1 MKSARTSYFA
11 NVIEKNRQNP
21 RFLFSTI
28 DSVLNPKLEVSVDTS
43 VELCESFFYN
53 FFVSRISEVRN
64 DIQQC
69 TYVPLNAPET
79 PAMLS
84 ELEPISISTFNDIIF
99 KLKATSAPQD
109 IIPTTLRQIIDS
121 VGPYIV
127 SIINKSL
134 LLGIVPEYCKHAV
147 VQPLLKKENLDKSV
161 LCNYRPISKL
171 PFLAKILEKSVL
183 IQLESFLD
191 DNDICEV
198 FQSGF
203 KKHHSTE
210 TVLLKVFN
218 DICLATDQG
227 NMTALLLLDL
237 TAAFDTIDHHILISR
252 LETWAGI
259 SGNALN
265 WFKSYLLNI
274 TFSVCLGECT
284 SISSPLSCGIPQG
297 SVLAPLL
304 FSLYMLPLGSILRK
318 YSVSFHCYADD
329 TQLYVPFKSSD
340 YTAMERLLACLNDVK
355 AWMSMNFLSLNE
367 SKTDLILFGPS
378 ELDNAFQTKLGPL
391 SQVRKY
397 HVNNLGMIFDS
408 ALKFDKQ
415 INEIVRKSFFKLRMI
430 SKIKPFLSQKDLEK
444 VIHAFIVSRL
454 DYCNSLYYGTQN
466 KVLDKLQM
474 VQNAS
479 ARLLTGTRKL
489 DHITPVLKALHWLPI
504 SFRINYKIVLFVFKS
519 LHGLAPSYIADLIKE
534 QRTTRSL
541 RSQSQK
547 LLVPRSKLK
556 SRGDRAFAV
565 AAPKLWNSL
574 PLYIRDVPTLGQI
587 KSHLKTYLF
596 MIAFD
601 LR

>member
-1 MKSARTSYFA
+1 
-11 NVIEKNRQNP
+11 
-21 RFLFSTI
+21 
-28 DSVLNPKLEVSVDTS
+28 
-43 VELCESFFYN
+43 
-53 FFVSRISEVRN
+53 
-64 DIQQC
+64 
-69 TYVPLNAPET
+69 
-79 PAMLS
+79 
-84 ELEPISISTFNDIIF
+84 
-99 KLKATSAPQD
+99 
-109 IIPTTLRQIIDS
+109 
-121 VGPYIV
+121 
-127 SIINKSL
+127 
-134 LLGIVPEYCKHAV
+134 
-147 VQPLLKKENLDKSV
+147 
-161 LCNYRPISKL
+161 
-171 PFLAKILEKSVL
+171 
-183 IQLESFLD
+183 
-191 DNDICEV
+191 
-198 FQSGF
+198 
-203 KKHHSTE
+203 
-210 TVLLKVFN
+210 
-218 DICLATDQG
+218 
-227 NMTALLLLDL
+227 
-237 TAAFDTIDHHILISR
+237 
-252 LETWAGI
+252 
-259 SGNALN
+259 
-265 WFKSYLLNI
+265 
-274 TFSVCLGECT
+274 
-284 SISSPLSCGIPQG
+284 
-297 SVLAPLL
+297 
-304 FSLYMLPLGSILRK
+304 MLPLGSILRK

-367 SKTDLILFGPS
+367 SKTELILFGPS

-547 LLVPRSKLK
+547 LLVVPRSKLK

-565 AAPKLWNSL
+565 AAPKLWNFILGTYRHSVSL
-574 PLYIRDVPTLGQI
+574 RAI
-587 KSHLKTYLF
+587 
-596 MIAFD
+596 
-601 LR
+601 